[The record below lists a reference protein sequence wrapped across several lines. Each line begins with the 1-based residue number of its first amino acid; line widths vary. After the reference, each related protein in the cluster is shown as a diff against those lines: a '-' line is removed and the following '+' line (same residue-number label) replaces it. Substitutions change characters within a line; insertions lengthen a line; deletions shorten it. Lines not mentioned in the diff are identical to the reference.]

1 MIRALSAKFITSS
14 PSIKEAPS
22 FVTSEVVFLGRSNV
36 GKSSLINALVNQKN
50 LAKSSSTPGKTQL
63 INFFEAEFCEEK
75 EDGEKEKFKLI
86 LVDLPGFGYAKV
98 AKSKHDEWRKNLDE
112 FLKFRSDIRLFI
124 HLIDARHFDLDIDV
138 NVDSYLKSFLRADQK
153 ILNLYTKSDKLNQ
166 SQKSAIMKFDTSGIL
181 VSTLSKSGIDKAREA
196 IINHALGR

>member
-1 MIRALSAKFITSS
+1 MIRALGAKFITSS

-75 EDGEKEKFKLI
+75 DESEKEKFKLI